1 MHLLSPEK
9 ISFSME
15 ICCKCLKHSIVF
27 QWTFFEATRISCF
40 CQYPSAEIPG
50 YEVFSHPSW
59 ELKHFWEVLGLGGY

>member
-27 QWTFFEATRISCF
+27 QWTFFEATHV
-40 CQYPSAEIPG
+40 SANTLQLKFLDMRFFLIHPG
-50 YEVFSHPSW
+50 N
-59 ELKHFWEVLGLGGY
+59 